1 MSRKVKAIV
10 GAFVLAVIAGGFIL
24 HRARAW
30 PALPNSP
37 VPLGELIDKS
47 DLVVHAKVMKVES
60 AASRVYSGTN
70 RWVLQAMKVV
80 GAQDRD
86 FVTAH
91 LEVLQGVKGPSVDRV
106 LIDYPIGLATPPAV
120 GTDKTIVAFAY
131 RQRGAYHPVAYSY
144 GTRVLSRKDGEVLL
158 RRVAELV
165 ATEKMRS
172 SAREKSRAEW
182 LVKLIETPDMRWD
195 GAASWVYSNVKPGD
209 AVKRLSADLV
219 KRVEAVAFRD
229 EPLGEGDEL
238 LLQELAATQRQK
250 VVRRLLRYFEVAK
263 RSPINDDDILKQPWR
278 CHGAMQ
284 LLVRVAEMPE
294 AFKKRLDR
302 APYPDM
308 SSSKAR
314 REFINAY
321 LLEIEKRLK
330 EVGLVD

>member
-1 MSRKVKAIV
+1 MSWKVKAIV
-10 GAFVLAVIAGGFIL
+10 GAFVLIVAGGFVL

-47 DLVVHAKVMKVES
+47 DLIVQAKVVKVEN
-60 AASRVYSGTN
+60 ATARVYSGTN
-70 RWVLQAMKVV
+70 RWILQAIKAV

-106 LIDYPIGLATPPAV
+106 LIDYPIGLATPPPV
-120 GTDKTIVAFAY
+120 ESDQTIVAFAY

-158 RRVAELV
+158 RRVAEFV

-172 SAREKSRAEW
+172 SERERSRAEW
-182 LVKLIETPDMRWD
+182 LVKLIETPEMRWD
-195 GAASWVYSNVKPGD
+195 GAASWVYANDKPSD
-209 AVKRLSADLV
+209 AVKKLSADLV

-229 EPLGEGDEL
+229 EPLAEGDEL
-238 LLQELAATQRQK
+238 LLQELAATQRRK

-263 RSPINDDDILKQPWR
+263 RSPIDDTDILKQPWR

-284 LLVRVAEMPE
+284 LLVRVAKMPE

-308 SSSKAR
+308 STSMAR
-314 REFINAY
+314 RDFINAY
-321 LLEIEKRLK
+321 LPEIQERLK
-330 EVGLVD
+330 AAGLLD